1 VKLKHLAKQV
11 IEEKIQRLN
20 EVDYEEIFSPET
32 MSLLK
37 KQSKDELVKTG
48 KNLAQMIRTSSD
60 LIPEIVAAERPHI
73 DLLEEIAKEI
83 VTQAY
88 PIIKYSKIKIN
99 TSIGK
104 GELPKGTPG
113 KEEEE
118 QPNIEL
124 PQPTLTGEKKRR
136 IINGITQGASIRG
149 TFAFLMFRE
158 YLDDLGEDMVNRY
171 NEVMKSVFGIFDDE
185 NAIAMMLALLA
196 QGQKSQGGE
205 SEAEFDEETGTLTIN
220 ATAICFPMLVH
231 EIVKG
236 LYEILSLQGFGTDAE
251 QNKSIVG
258 KADQLAAEPNDMRFG
273 KFIYDAAN
281 KLYIESGIED
291 DRVRDFFFTELYKID
306 DETEFI
312 EFIENLVTSKLTSA
326 QKKWAMDTM
335 KDIERDLKA
344 DDAGIPNDE
353 DGEDIFTE
361 IKAQPGKTGLKDN
374 RIKLVIQS
382 QTTSPNDNKLYG
394 TLYVDDPESNFP
406 KDSIVYS
413 YEPSTDHMFLSS
425 IRKENFDNLPKILKN
440 KNIPHEYSDLDIV
453 SGIHVD
459 NLSKYFVLKK
469 NMNEIKVQPVN
480 KKIIKPT
487 KKLKI
492 MPFRSYIDMDASFME
507 DYILDFGHPIENP
520 IDIKEKDIQGGYVVN
535 PIDEDS
541 FADVILDGDYEFYFG
556 NNLRIDDILE
566 LNDPLSIKSFAEEEA
581 KHLSSNH
588 PEDESFYKEEIIRAI
603 EIIQDNIPKY
613 RAAEKILNDKYTII
627 NDDDFSII
635 LWSDSDNHIIYYEMI
650 YKKDGYFNKD
660 GDLVVYLN
668 P

>member
-1 VKLKHLAKQV
+1 VKLKNLAKQV

-48 KNLAQMIRTSSD
+48 KNLAQMINTSAT
-60 LIPEIVAAERPHI
+60 LIPELIEAEQPHI

-99 TSIGK
+99 AKIGE
-104 GELPKGTPG
+104 GELPKGAPG
-113 KEEEE
+113 GEEEEE
-118 QPNIEL
+118 QPNINL

-158 YLDDLGEDMVNRY
+158 YLDDLGEDMINRY
-171 NEVMKSVFGIFDDE
+171 NELMKSVFGMFDDA
-185 NAIAMMLALLA
+185 NGIAMMLALLA
-196 QGQKSQGGE
+196 QGQRSQGGE
-205 SEAEFDEETGTLTIN
+205 SEAEFNEETGILTIN

-312 EFIENLVTSKLTSA
+312 EFVENLVTSKLTSA
-326 QKKWAMDTM
+326 QKKWAMDAM
-335 KDIERDLKA
+335 RDIERDLKA

-353 DGEDIFTE
+353 GDEDVFTE
-361 IKAQPGKTGLKDN
+361 IKT
-374 RIKLVIQS
+374 
-382 QTTSPNDNKLYG
+382 
-394 TLYVDDPESNFP
+394 
-406 KDSIVYS
+406 
-413 YEPSTDHMFLSS
+413 
-425 IRKENFDNLPKILKN
+425 
-440 KNIPHEYSDLDIV
+440 
-453 SGIHVD
+453 
-459 NLSKYFVLKK
+459 
-469 NMNEIKVQPVN
+469 QPVN
-480 KKIIKPT
+480 KLIKPT
-487 KKLKI
+487 KKKI
-492 MPFRSYIDMDASFME
+492 VTDEPYINIDTSFIE
-507 DYILDFGHPIENP
+507 DYILDYGEISYDTIQFFNFINVKANENTIRDAEY
-520 IDIKEKDIQGGYVVN
+520 IDH
-535 PIDEDS
+535 
-541 FADVILDGDYEFYFG
+541 ILNGDYKLYF
-556 NNLRIDDILE
+556 NSNPQEIDNVLS
-566 LNDPLSIKSFAEEEA
+566 LNDPLNIKDYARDKAEMLTDNSEDIDFLAEEIM
-581 KHLSSNH
+581 L
-588 PEDESFYKEEIIRAI
+588 AI
-603 EIIQDNIPKY
+603 ETIQDNIPKY
-613 RAAEKILNDKYTII
+613 IAAKKILKDKFTII
-627 NDDDFSII
+627 SNDEFSVI
-635 LWSDSDNHIIYYEMI
+635 LTSDSDGHSLLYTMI
-650 YKKDGYFNKD
+650 EKQDGYFNKN
-660 GDLVVYLN
+660 GEIVIYTT
-668 P
+668 

>member
-1 VKLKHLAKQV
+1 MKLKHLAKQV

-99 TSIGK
+99 ASIGE

-258 KADQLAAEPNDMRFG
+258 KVDQLAAEPNDMRFG

-281 KLYIESGIED
+281 KLYVESGIDD

-312 EFIENLVTSKLTSA
+312 GFVENLVTSKLTSA

-335 KDIERDLKA
+335 RDIERDLKA

-353 DGEDIFTE
+353 DGEDVFTE
-361 IKAQPGKTGLKDN
+361 IKIQPGKTGIFAFLTSEEKEW
-374 RIKLVIQS
+374 IKKQLINFDPGD
-382 QTTSPNDNKLYG
+382 TPPEDPNTPLTYTFINKGDIEDEIEDGYM
-394 TLYVDDPESNFP
+394 TP
-406 KDSIVYS
+406 KDLEIFNSIY
-413 YEPSTDHMFLSS
+413 
-425 IRKENFDNLPKILKN
+425 
-440 KNIPHEYSDLDIV
+440 
-453 SGIHVD
+453 
-459 NLSKYFVLKK
+459 
-469 NMNEIKVQPVN
+469 
-480 KKIIKPT
+480 
-487 KKLKI
+487 KKLKDRI
-492 MPFRSYIDMDASFME
+492 YTLNTGYNYQVN
-507 DYILDFGHPIENP
+507 DYPQLRDSVVKSNTDNTNPALNITQSDFNS
-520 IDIKEKDIQGGYVVN
+520 N
-535 PIDEDS
+535 DES
-541 FADVILDGDYEFYFG
+541 YFG
-556 NNLRIDDILE
+556 AFDKDTGKY
-566 LNDPLSIKSFAEEEA
+566 IK
-581 KHLSSNH
+581 
-588 PEDESFYKEEIIRAI
+588 
-603 EIIQDNIPKY
+603 
-613 RAAEKILNDKYTII
+613 
-627 NDDDFSII
+627 
-635 LWSDSDNHIIYYEMI
+635 
-650 YKKDGYFNKD
+650 YF
-660 GDLVVYLN
+660 DL
-668 P
+668 

>member
-11 IEEKIQRLN
+11 IEEKIQRLT

-48 KNLAQMIRTSSD
+48 KNLAQMINTSST
-60 LIPEIVAAERPHI
+60 LIPELIDAEQPHI

-99 TSIGK
+99 ASIGK
-104 GELPKGTPG
+104 GELPKGG
-113 KEEEE
+113 NDDEEKN
-118 QPNIEL
+118 QPDIKLPQPDINL

-312 EFIENLVTSKLTSA
+312 EFVENLVTSKLTSS

-335 KDIERDLKA
+335 RDIERDLKA
-344 DDAGIPNDE
+344 DDAGISNDDNDE
-353 DGEDIFTE
+353 EVFTE
-361 IKAQPGKTGLKDN
+361 I
-374 RIKLVIQS
+374 
-382 QTTSPNDNKLYG
+382 
-394 TLYVDDPESNFP
+394 TL
-406 KDSIVYS
+406 
-413 YEPSTDHMFLSS
+413 
-425 IRKENFDNLPKILKN
+425 
-440 KNIPHEYSDLDIV
+440 
-453 SGIHVD
+453 
-459 NLSKYFVLKK
+459 
-469 NMNEIKVQPVN
+469 
-480 KKIIKPT
+480 
-487 KKLKI
+487 
-492 MPFRSYIDMDASFME
+492 
-507 DYILDFGHPIENP
+507 
-520 IDIKEKDIQGGYVVN
+520 
-535 PIDEDS
+535 
-541 FADVILDGDYEFYFG
+541 
-556 NNLRIDDILE
+556 
-566 LNDPLSIKSFAEEEA
+566 
-581 KHLSSNH
+581 
-588 PEDESFYKEEIIRAI
+588 
-603 EIIQDNIPKY
+603 
-613 RAAEKILNDKYTII
+613 
-627 NDDDFSII
+627 
-635 LWSDSDNHIIYYEMI
+635 
-650 YKKDGYFNKD
+650 
-660 GDLVVYLN
+660 
-668 P
+668 

>member
-48 KNLAQMIRTSSD
+48 KNLAQMINTSST
-60 LIPEIVAAERPHI
+60 LIPEIIAAERPHI

-99 TSIGK
+99 ASIGE

-258 KADQLAAEPNDMRFG
+258 KVDQLAAEPNDMRFG

-281 KLYIESGIED
+281 KLYVESGIDD

-312 EFIENLVTSKLTSA
+312 GFVENLVTSKLTSA

-353 DGEDIFTE
+353 DGEDVFTE
-361 IKAQPGKTGLKDN
+361 IKIQPGKTGISFLTSEEKNWIDKQLRNFNPNSTPLEDPNTPVMHILIYKSEIEDEIEDGDMTYKDLKLFNSIYNKLKDKIYTSN
-374 RIKLVIQS
+374 TGYDS
-382 QTTSPNDNKLYG
+382 QVNNYPQLR
-394 TLYVDDPESNFP
+394 
-406 KDSIVYS
+406 DSIVKSNTDNTNPALDIIQSDFNSNDES
-413 YEPSTDHMFLSS
+413 YFGA
-425 IRKENFDNLPKILKN
+425 FDKDTGKYV
-440 KNIPHEYSDLDIV
+440 KYSDL
-453 SGIHVD
+453 
-459 NLSKYFVLKK
+459 
-469 NMNEIKVQPVN
+469 
-480 KKIIKPT
+480 
-487 KKLKI
+487 
-492 MPFRSYIDMDASFME
+492 
-507 DYILDFGHPIENP
+507 
-520 IDIKEKDIQGGYVVN
+520 
-535 PIDEDS
+535 
-541 FADVILDGDYEFYFG
+541 
-556 NNLRIDDILE
+556 
-566 LNDPLSIKSFAEEEA
+566 
-581 KHLSSNH
+581 
-588 PEDESFYKEEIIRAI
+588 
-603 EIIQDNIPKY
+603 
-613 RAAEKILNDKYTII
+613 
-627 NDDDFSII
+627 
-635 LWSDSDNHIIYYEMI
+635 
-650 YKKDGYFNKD
+650 
-660 GDLVVYLN
+660 
-668 P
+668 

>member
-1 VKLKHLAKQV
+1 MKLKHLAKQV

-48 KNLAQMIRTSSD
+48 KNLAQMINTSST
-60 LIPEIVAAERPHI
+60 LIPEIIAAERPHI

-99 TSIGK
+99 ASIGK
-104 GELPKGTPG
+104 GELPKEAPG
-113 KEEEE
+113 EEEEE
-118 QPNIEL
+118 QPEL

-258 KADQLAAEPNDMRFG
+258 KVDQLAAEPNDMRFG

-281 KLYIESGIED
+281 KLYVESGIDD

-312 EFIENLVTSKLTSA
+312 GFVENLVTSKLTSA
-326 QKKWAMDTM
+326 QKKWAIDTM
-335 KDIERDLKA
+335 RDIERDLKA
-344 DDAGIPNDE
+344 DDAGISNDE
-353 DGEDIFTE
+353 DGEDVFTE
-361 IKAQPGKTGLKDN
+361 IKIQPGKTGVVAPLTSEEKEWIKKQLRNFDPGDTPPEDPNTPLTYTFINKGDIEDEIEDGYMIPKDLEIFNSIYRKLKD
-374 RIKLVIQS
+374 RIYTLNTGYNYQVNDYPQLRDSVVKSNTDNTNPALDVIQS
-382 QTTSPNDNKLYG
+382 DFNSND
-394 TLYVDDPESNFP
+394 ESYFGAFD
-406 KDSIVYS
+406 KDTGKYI
-413 YEPSTDHMFLSS
+413 
-425 IRKENFDNLPKILKN
+425 
-440 KNIPHEYSDLDIV
+440 
-453 SGIHVD
+453 
-459 NLSKYFVLKK
+459 KYF
-469 NMNEIKVQPVN
+469 
-480 KKIIKPT
+480 
-487 KKLKI
+487 
-492 MPFRSYIDMDASFME
+492 
-507 DYILDFGHPIENP
+507 
-520 IDIKEKDIQGGYVVN
+520 
-535 PIDEDS
+535 
-541 FADVILDGDYEFYFG
+541 
-556 NNLRIDDILE
+556 
-566 LNDPLSIKSFAEEEA
+566 
-581 KHLSSNH
+581 
-588 PEDESFYKEEIIRAI
+588 
-603 EIIQDNIPKY
+603 
-613 RAAEKILNDKYTII
+613 
-627 NDDDFSII
+627 
-635 LWSDSDNHIIYYEMI
+635 
-650 YKKDGYFNKD
+650 
-660 GDLVVYLN
+660 DL
-668 P
+668 